1 MRRNEKTL
9 NFKKEISGRDWVL
22 TRVFRLSI
30 LKSGEKV
37 RGRLVDVPCLLV
49 GGRRYGNS
57 NVRRYMYKIGIV
69 LFGMAVLTLILT
81 LTLTGPWIECLFSC
95 LFGRGI
101 YLEREGGTYR
111 EARREVT

>member
-1 MRRNEKTL
+1 MHAQKKFPLSSEWDKEAWRVRRNEKTL

-49 GGRRYGNS
+49 GGRRYENQMLGGT
-57 NVRRYMYKIGIV
+57 YMYVKIGIV
-69 LFGMAVLTLILT
+69 
-81 LTLTGPWIECLFSC
+81 
-95 LFGRGI
+95 
-101 YLEREGGTYR
+101 
-111 EARREVT
+111 

>member
-9 NFKKEISGRDWVL
+9 NFKKEISGIWVL

-49 GGRRYGNS
+49 GGRRYEIQMLGGTC
-57 NVRRYMYKIGIV
+57 MYKIGIV
-69 LFGMAVLTLILT
+69 LFGMAVLTL
-81 LTLTGPWIECLFSC
+81 
-95 LFGRGI
+95 
-101 YLEREGGTYR
+101 
-111 EARREVT
+111 